1 MPVGV
6 TPISRE
12 VYDLHM
18 LILWICVW
26 IGVVVFGAM
35 FYSMIMHRKAR
46 GAEAAQFHHST
57 KAEILW
63 TVVPFIILVGMAI
76 PATKTLIFMEDTS
89 EADVTIKITG
99 YQWKWRYDYMNE
111 EIGFYSNLASA
122 SRAAIYTD
130 AYSVENYLLDVDN
143 AMVVPVGKKVRFLIT
158 ADDVIHSWWV
168 PDSVRRKTP
177 SPVSSTRYGPVSREP
192 GVYRGQCTE
201 LCGKDHGF
209 MPIVVIAKSEEDYA
223 KWVGRAKGRADR
235 RCGRRRARL
244 EQRRA
249 ACTR

>member
-1 MPVGV
+1 MSVRNRVLGTVGTLTTAFMLSRDAFAGWDMLNMPVGV
-6 TPISRE
+6 TPISQE

-57 KAEILW
+57 RAEILW

-130 AYSVENYLLDVDN
+130 PYSVENYLLDVDN

-168 PDSVRRKTP
+168 PDSR
-177 SPVSSTRYGPVSREP
+177 
-192 GVYRGQCTE
+192 
-201 LCGKDHGF
+201 
-209 MPIVVIAKSEEDYA
+209 SEERRYPRFRQRDMDHCREA
-223 KWVGRAKGRADR
+223 RRVPRPVHRAMW
-235 RCGRRRARL
+235 
-244 EQRRA
+244 
-249 ACTR
+249 